1 MRHRF
6 ELSRVRCLTLL
17 VVVLT
22 ATALGASRSSGQS
35 EAFRLKERMS
45 AAEFEK
51 CGLQKLTPSELAA
64 LETWLARQGDSTAS
78 SPASGIQRFQSGAA
92 SPHRVS
98 DEMVAFNT
106 SSHKYHCASCRSALQ
121 CTRNCI
127 SIPLSQARQRGTPCS
142 VCGGSCR

>member
-1 MRHRF
+1 MPNVWRR
-6 ELSRVRCLTLL
+6 SIL

-22 ATALGASRSSGQS
+22 ATALAASWTRGQS

-64 LETWLARQGDSTAS
+64 LETWVARQAGGTAP
-78 SPASGIQRFQSGAA
+78 SPVSGIQRFQSGVA
-92 SPHRVS
+92 SPPAAS

-106 SSHKYHCASCRSALQ
+106 SSHKYHCASCRSARQ

-142 VCGGSCR
+142 ICGGSCR

>member
-6 ELSRVRCLTLL
+6 DPSRMRCVTILL
-17 VVVLT
+17 VALT
-22 ATALGASRSSGQS
+22 ATALGASWGIGQS

-45 AAEFEK
+45 AADFER

-64 LETWLARQGDSTAS
+64 LETWLARQAGGAS
-78 SPASGIQRFQSGAA
+78 NPASGIQRFPSGAA
-92 SPHRVS
+92 SPPSGS

-127 SIPLSQARQRGTPCS
+127 SIPLAQARQRGVPCRI
-142 VCGGSCR
+142 CGGSCR

>member
-1 MRHRF
+1 MRHRLN
-6 ELSRVRCLTLL
+6 LSRMRCLTILL
-17 VVVLT
+17 VTLT
-22 ATALGASRSSGQS
+22 ATALGASWSSGQP

-45 AAEFEK
+45 AADFER

-64 LETWLARQGDSTAS
+64 LETWLARQPESTAQ
-78 SPASGIQRFQSGAA
+78 SPASGVQRFQSGAA
-92 SPHRVS
+92 SPPSGS

-127 SIPLSQARQRGTPCS
+127 SR
-142 VCGGSCR
+142 